1 MKNAGGQGGICFS
14 FQKDITEVLFRTCSA
29 RCDNGYGKPVGK
41 SGKGFVGIS
50 GLYAVMVHT
59 GKKHLARTALLR
71 FLCPGKE
78 LFVGLHTPTIEIT
91 PPTLFRLLGINS
103 QYTNLRAEMLGYL
116 VNQSGTANSRGI
128 NGYLVRAGIQKPV
141 YITQFM
147 DSATYGERYA
157 DVGGN
162 TLHQFG
168 KCLAPLKTGGNI
180 QKDQLIGPLLT
191 ISTRQF
197 NRIACMTQ
205 VYKISPFYGL
215 SVFDVKTGDDSLC

>member
-14 FQKDITEVLFRTCSA
+14 FQKDITEVLFHACSA
-29 RCDNGYGKPVGK
+29 RCDNGYGKSVGK

-59 GKKHLARTALLR
+59 GKKHLAHTALLR

-78 LFVGLHTPTIEIT
+78 FFVGLHTPTIEIT

-128 NGYLVRAGIQKPV
+128 DGNLFPARIQKPL
-141 YITQFM
+141 YKTHIM
-147 DSATYGERYA
+147 ESATYPE
-157 DVGGN
+157 
-162 TLHQFG
+162 
-168 KCLAPLKTGGNI
+168 
-180 QKDQLIGPLLT
+180 
-191 ISTRQF
+191 
-197 NRIACMTQ
+197 M
-205 VYKISPFYGL
+205 
-215 SVFDVKTGDDSLC
+215 